1 MTYAIVFCTCPV
13 GPVAETLATTLV
25 DEQLAACVHLMPGA
39 TSIYRWQ
46 GKRETSHETV
56 LIIKTRQ
63 EVYGKLEQRIKALH
77 PYEVP
82 EILLVKVEAGLPS
95 YLAWMDNN
103 LATST

>member
-1 MTYAIVFCTCPV
+1 MTYALVFCTCPV

-25 DEQLAACVHLMPGA
+25 EEQLAACVNLVPGV

-46 GKRETSHETV
+46 GKLETSHETV

-77 PYEVP
+77 PYELP
-82 EILLVKVEAGLPS
+82 EIVLVKVEAGLPG
-95 YLAWMDNN
+95 YLAWIDNN
-103 LATST
+103 LAISS